1 MAASIAPP
9 SLQRTN
15 SNGQLN
21 VYILFQN
28 KINDD
33 LLIVSQ
39 DKLPPALRTGK
50 LVLNQRVTFRDEQR
64 RNVEGGIIYMHHSRD
79 NCIAKKKE
87 LLEKRSQ
94 QQKENG
100 NKSLH
105 VTNLFDSYATASTIT
120 IGDRSSKDVT
130 KKPSKI
136 QKKSETI
143 QYDKN
148 STLLLSKSL
157 LHDLCEDKEDEEDN
171 NDITSDSIE
180 YSFSSAVRKPNL
192 EDALNKTLLNT
203 IEKSSTIEQ
212 NNENSIYLERI
223 QDLSLKVKQQAKII
237 KQQTV
242 EIKRLR
248 STTIEIPKE
257 PLIQEYIL
265 YLGDKVRQQT
275 SLHKY
280 EGNLE
285 NEAIQLG
292 LTIDQLNEILKSKGG
307 ITTIARDLFK
317 KIVPESRR
325 QVDNW
330 NQLEEDVLL
339 KEKVL
344 IEFLE
349 RYYGALQAN
358 PKQIHKSLVGCLRNQ
373 RHLKKKEG
381 EQLCTPDNDENEP
394 NSIEHLSTH
403 NYDRF
408 RSDDA
413 L

>member
-79 NCIAKKKE
+79 NCIVKKKE

-120 IGDRSSKDVT
+120 IGDRSSKDVI

-136 QKKSETI
+136 QKKSKTI

-148 STLLLSKSL
+148 STLLSSRSL

-180 YSFSSAVRKPNL
+180 YSFSSAVRKPNSD
-192 EDALNKTLLNT
+192 DALNKTLLNT
-203 IEKSSTIEQ
+203 IEQ
-212 NNENSIYLERI
+212 NNDNSIYLERI
-223 QDLSLKVKQQAKII
+223 QDLCLKVKQQAKII

-257 PLIQEYIL
+257 PLIQGYIL

-285 NEAIQLG
+285 NDAIQLE
-292 LTIDQLNEILKSKGG
+292 LPIDQLNEILKSKGG

-317 KIVPESRR
+317 NIVPESRR

-358 PKQIHKSLVGCLRNQ
+358 PKQIHTSLVGCLRNQ

-403 NYDRF
+403 DYDRF